1 MRIVVTG
8 GAGKLGLPVV
18 AELLSP
24 ASGTAGHEVHV
35 FDRTPLPPE
44 TGASSVVGD
53 IENADDV
60 SEALAGADAVI
71 HLAGI
76 PTHSVA
82 PDDATFRINTM
93 GTFNVHEAAGRHGIG
108 RVVTASSEAVLG
120 WAPGSWQREHIPEYL
135 PMDEDHPRRP
145 QDPYGLSKVAC
156 EEIARSFTEKC
167 GMETVLLRPP
177 WVVSPE
183 ELDGLRATRGRRPET
198 FALFHYIDAR
208 DAAVAFRRAVERP
221 LPGCTVL
228 FTGSGESVVD
238 EPLCDVYPRLMP
250 AIGDRAKTL
259 TGAQGPVSVARA
271 REMLDWQPVR
281 SWRRSGAAG

>member
-1 MRIVVTG
+1 MKIVVTG
-8 GAGKLGLPVV
+8 GAGKLGLAVV
-18 AELLSP
+18 AELLAP
-24 ASGTAGHEVHV
+24 VSGDAGHEVHV
-35 FDRTPLPPE
+35 FDLAPLPRDV
-44 TGASSVVGD
+44 GASSVVGD
-53 IENADDV
+53 IENAAHVGD
-60 SEALAGADAVI
+60 ALAGADAVV

-82 PDDATFRINTM
+82 PDDVTFRINTM
-93 GTFNVHEAAGRHGIG
+93 GTFNVHDAARRHGIG

-120 WAPGSWQREHIPEYL
+120 WAPGSWQREHVPDYL
-135 PMDEDHPRRP
+135 PMDEAHPRRP

-183 ELDGLRATRGRRPET
+183 ELEALRASRGRRPEK

-208 DAAVAFRRAVERP
+208 DAAVAFRKAVERP

-228 FTGSGESVVD
+228 FAGSGESLVD

-250 AIGDRAKTL
+250 AIGDKAKAL
-259 TGAQGPVSVARA
+259 TGTQGPVSVERA
-271 REMLDWQPVR
+271 KELLDWKPVH
-281 SWRRSGAAG
+281 SWR